1 MSNIHK
7 LIEHLVNNWQNNLSE
22 ALAPRVKQQLMDKF
36 KLDADDRNIKISDK
50 NLSDYIDYFD
60 TRLKDNPKITEKD
73 IFAYVSGGPLSVK
86 DFIKLVSP
94 YAGSSKE
101 EGDDEETEN
110 IPDVP
115 YNENGIIIYNGYNEE
130 NCLKFGKGEQWC
142 ITKGSF
148 SNYRYDSNRKNPTFY
163 LVKDTNLPDSNKKS
177 FFVIVVGSDNTY
189 KASDRSNNDV
199 GGRASEW
206 NRWEPWSFVEQNFPS
221 LQGLQ
226 RIFKYIPISRTE
238 LSINQYK
245 KTSISI
251 DEWEIAPPDF
261 KERYLIARKGK
272 TLFSDITNGEFI
284 KISLP
289 DSQDI
294 ATVIAKNYGMIDIDT
309 LLKEFNSFSTQNQKS
324 IIANTRR
331 FTTIGTS
338 IIPSRSYPFSAKKAV
353 VKGELLNIDDDERYY
368 VSNDDKSIIK
378 LKFNDDDV
386 IMDVFTER
394 GTSSLNIKVNE
405 RTSAILRTL
414 PKFDDI
420 PFEVLLKLTKD
431 NFISKNIV
439 GDVIEKSK
447 QEDSKSPIIAVNT
460 DEGEIILDTNVLK
473 AYKSED
479 GEFKLIPFEDDSIQ
493 NILRSEKISN
503 SIQDKLIE
511 IISGPYDLPS
521 NISISTIVLILRQTP
536 IEKRIKNGFVIIPSS
551 TQSIINLWLA
561 ENPLIVLSPKFTYR
575 NTSPNTG
582 RVDTEAYS
590 DYFNYLRSQNL
601 AYNSEEL
608 ISTAARNGREAL
620 PANPPLTADNIY
632 KPAQYEG
639 VWYLINVNDPAS
651 SKKISPSTENI
662 VNANLNAQKVAII
675 LGTAPPP
682 QTRTPRTRQAAE
694 PTAAGAAAPAAGAA
708 AGGIA
713 QIIEAANLTTGFNT
727 LPAAYKNRIIGGEI
741 IQTDRGASKRNEA
754 LGNRGRVTQIVSA
767 GQSRF
772 YIIRLSGATPTYIG
786 QASFQPEAT
795 HYIITS
801 TRSFNM
807 GRVGNFL
814 ASLQQNR
821 IVTEADR
828 LAASLALGAAS
839 DEELNEL
846 KNKIK
851 PKQDMKL
858 TELKKMIQAEITN
871 ILSEAPQ
878 TAPTKPAPGVEIAE
892 PGTETSPKTKPRR
905 TVTPEVPEEEPA
917 RAMAK
922 KIAARF
928 KKGK

>member
-22 ALAPRVKQQLMDKF
+22 ALAPRVKQQLIDKF
-36 KLDADDRNIKISDK
+36 KLEADDYNITISDK

-60 TRLKDNPKITEKD
+60 ARLKNNPKVTEKD
-73 IFAYVSGGPLSVK
+73 IAKYPLK
-86 DFIKLVSP
+86 DLIKLVSA
-94 YAGSSKE
+94 YTGSSKE
-101 EGDDEETEN
+101 GDDDEETEN

-148 SNYRYDSNRKNPTFY
+148 GNYRYDSNRKNPTFY
-163 LVKDTNLPDSNKKS
+163 LVKDTNLPDSDRKS

-272 TLFSDITNGEFI
+272 TLFSDITNEEFV
-284 KISLP
+284 KTSLP
-289 DSQDI
+289 DNQDM
-294 ATVIAKNYGMIDIDT
+294 ATIVAKNYGMIGVDT
-309 LLKEFNSFSTQNQKS
+309 LLKEFNSFSTSNQKS

-331 FTTIGTS
+331 FTTVGTS

-353 VKGELLNIDDDERYY
+353 VKGELLNIDSDERYY

-378 LKFNDDDV
+378 LKFDGDDV

-414 PKFDDI
+414 PKFDNI
-420 PFEVLLKLTKD
+420 PFEVLLKLTKN
-431 NFISKNIV
+431 NFITKNIV

-511 IISGPYDLPS
+511 IISIAKDLPS
-521 NISISTIVLILRQTP
+521 NIPISTVVLILRQTP
-536 IEKRIKNGFVIIPSS
+536 IEKRIKNGFAIIPSS
-551 TQSIINLWLA
+551 TQSIINLWLT

-575 NTSPNTG
+575 NTSPSTG

-601 AYNSEEL
+601 AYSSEEL
-608 ISTAARNGREAL
+608 YSIVSRNGRQVL
-620 PANPPLTADNIY
+620 PANPPLTANNIY

-639 VWYLINVNDPAS
+639 VWYLININNPAS
-651 SKKISPSTENI
+651 SKKINPETENI
-662 VNANLNAQKVAII
+662 VNATLNAQKVATI
-675 LGTAPPP
+675 LGTTPPP
-682 QTRTPRTRQAAE
+682 QTRTPRTRPAAE
-694 PTAAGAAAPAAGAA
+694 PTAAGAAPAAGAA
-708 AGGIA
+708 AGGITQA
-713 QIIEAANLTTGFNT
+713 IETAGLTAGFNT
-727 LPAAYKNRIIGGEI
+727 LSTAYKNRIIGGEI

-754 LGNRGRVTQIVSA
+754 LGTRGRVTQIVSA

-795 HYIITS
+795 HYIITP

-846 KNKIK
+846 KNNLK

-858 TELKKMIQAEITN
+858 TELKKMIQKEITD

-878 TAPTKPAPGVEIAE
+878 TAPSKPAAPDVEIAE
-892 PGTETSPKTKPRR
+892 PGTETAPKTKPRR
-905 TVTPEVPEEEPA
+905 TVTPEVPEETPA
-917 RAMAK
+917 TAMAK